1 MELDDK
7 TKEAVKFLGEAINAA
22 VERSHGVKLAV
33 ENLHDIG
40 FEPILTLKLEI
51 GLQEI
56 EVSADEENDSFD
68 ENYEL
73 TPEDVRTL
81 LSIRLDARDRH
92 LSPTPRRENFRSRSS
107 FFRCLP
113 CRS

>member
-56 EVSADEENDSFD
+56 EASEDTENDAFD

-73 TPEDVRTL
+73 TAEDVRTL
-81 LSIRLDARDRH
+81 RKMKIR
-92 LSPTPRRENFRSRSS
+92 F
-107 FFRCLP
+107 
-113 CRS
+113 

>member
-7 TKEAVKFLGEAINAA
+7 TKEAVNFLGEAINAA

-33 ENLHDIG
+33 ENLQDIG

-56 EVSADEENDSFD
+56 GAKAETNAPAADEFQLSD
-68 ENYEL
+68 EDL
-73 TPEDVRTL
+73 RTL
-81 LSIRLDARDRH
+81 QKMKIK
-92 LSPTPRRENFRSRSS
+92 F
-107 FFRCLP
+107 
-113 CRS
+113 

>member
-7 TKEAVKFLGEAINAA
+7 TKEAVNFLGEAINAA

-33 ENLHDIG
+33 ENLQDIG

-56 EVSADEENDSFD
+56 GKDSEIETEPTAQD
-68 ENYEL
+68 YEL
-73 TPEDVRTL
+73 SDEDLRTL
-81 LSIRLDARDRH
+81 QKMKIR
-92 LSPTPRRENFRSRSS
+92 F
-107 FFRCLP
+107 
-113 CRS
+113 

>member
-1 MELDDK
+1 MRSARVAFQFKKMELDDK

-56 EVSADEENDSFD
+56 GERTDEDIALPE
-68 ENYEL
+68 EQLEL
-73 TPEDVRTL
+73 TEEDLRTL
-81 LSIRLDARDRH
+81 QKMKIR
-92 LSPTPRRENFRSRSS
+92 F
-107 FFRCLP
+107 
-113 CRS
+113 

>member
-56 EVSADEENDSFD
+56 GEEP
-68 ENYEL
+68 EIIEEQLEL
-73 TPEDVRTL
+73 TEEDLRIL
-81 LSIRLDARDRH
+81 QKMRIK
-92 LSPTPRRENFRSRSS
+92 F
-107 FFRCLP
+107 
-113 CRS
+113 

>member
-33 ENLHDIG
+33 ENLQDIG

-56 EVSADEENDSFD
+56 GGSTPEDETELTESH
-68 ENYEL
+68 YEL
-73 TPEDVRTL
+73 TDEDVRTL
-81 LSIRLDARDRH
+81 QKMKIR
-92 LSPTPRRENFRSRSS
+92 F
-107 FFRCLP
+107 
-113 CRS
+113 

>member
-56 EVSADEENDSFD
+56 GERSDGDEAEPL
-68 ENYEL
+68 EQQLEL
-73 TPEDVRTL
+73 TEEDLRTL
-81 LSIRLDARDRH
+81 QKMKIR
-92 LSPTPRRENFRSRSS
+92 F
-107 FFRCLP
+107 
-113 CRS
+113 

>member
-56 EVSADEENDSFD
+56 GERTDEEA
-68 ENYEL
+68 EPIEEQLEL
-73 TPEDVRTL
+73 TEEDLRTL
-81 LSIRLDARDRH
+81 QKMKIR
-92 LSPTPRRENFRSRSS
+92 F
-107 FFRCLP
+107 
-113 CRS
+113 

>member
-1 MELDDK
+1 MRSARVAFQFKKMELDDK

-56 EVSADEENDSFD
+56 GERMPEET
-68 ENYEL
+68 EITEEQLEL
-73 TPEDVRTL
+73 TDEDLRTL
-81 LSIRLDARDRH
+81 QKMKIR
-92 LSPTPRRENFRSRSS
+92 F
-107 FFRCLP
+107 
-113 CRS
+113 

>member
-56 EVSADEENDSFD
+56 EESEDDANDAFD
-68 ENYEL
+68 ETFEL
-73 TPEDVRTL
+73 TAEDVRTL
-81 LSIRLDARDRH
+81 RKMKIR
-92 LSPTPRRENFRSRSS
+92 F
-107 FFRCLP
+107 
-113 CRS
+113 